1 MSGSRSSSGVL
12 DELFGA
18 LADPTRRSLMQ
29 RLIQNGPAT
38 ATSLSAD
45 GPLSRQAIVKHLQAL
60 VDAGLA
66 TPERHGREVRY
77 VATPAPLADA
87 VAWLIETGPQW
98 DRRIDRLRKI
108 AQERTSADVSMR

>member
-1 MSGSRSSSGVL
+1 VKRGRESGGAL

-18 LADPTRRSLMQ
+18 LSDPTRRSLMQ
-29 RLIQNGPAT
+29 RLVQSGPAT
-38 ATSLSAD
+38 ATVLSA
-45 GPLSRQAIVKHLQAL
+45 GAPLSRQAIVKHLQAL

-87 VAWLIETGPQW
+87 VAWLIETSPQW

-108 AQERTSADVSMR
+108 AQERTSADLSMR